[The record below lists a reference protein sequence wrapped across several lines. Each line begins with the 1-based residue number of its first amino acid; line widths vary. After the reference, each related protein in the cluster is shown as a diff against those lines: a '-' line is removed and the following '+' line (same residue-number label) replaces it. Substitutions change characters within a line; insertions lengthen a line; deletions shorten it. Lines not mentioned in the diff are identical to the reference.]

1 MQVINF
7 SNSWSCVVLFDVCLN
22 ARVLFRTKKNATP
35 VFVDNTGAA
44 LDKINVEKQG
54 VHYIP

>member
-1 MQVINF
+1 MQVITF
-7 SNSWSCVVLFDVCLN
+7 SNSLSCVVLFDVCLH
-22 ARVLFRTKKNATP
+22 ARVSHKKNATP